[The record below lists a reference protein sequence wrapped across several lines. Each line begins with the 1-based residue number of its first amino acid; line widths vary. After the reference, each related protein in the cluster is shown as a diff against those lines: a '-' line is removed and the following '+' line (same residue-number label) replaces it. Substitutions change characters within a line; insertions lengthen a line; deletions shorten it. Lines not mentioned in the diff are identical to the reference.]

1 MANLLGDGRIAP
13 CIMEGTDAV
22 NKILELLLDCRD
34 ISEEDVVYMIEQR
47 QKELEQE
54 PSENVEELH
63 NGPC

>member
-1 MANLLGDGRIAP
+1 
-13 CIMEGTDAV
+13 MEGTNAV

-54 PSENVEELH
+54 PSENVEETTQ
-63 NGPC
+63 

>member
-1 MANLLGDGRIAP
+1 M
-13 CIMEGTDAV
+13 
-22 NKILELLLDCRD
+22 NKIIELLLSCRD

-63 NGPC
+63 DNS